1 MCQTTAVLKYQKYF
15 LHNLMHIRIK
25 RIDKSLPLPEYKTT
39 GAAAF
44 DVYAR
49 ETMTIKPRE
58 VAYIPL
64 NICLGI
70 PPGTCILLA
79 NRSSTHKLG
88 ITSVNGIGIGDS
100 DFCGDNDEYHFAAL
114 NYTDKEVTIE
124 RGTRIAQML
133 IMNHHTV
140 NFEEVETMNSESRGG
155 FGSTGLI

>member
-1 MCQTTAVLKYQKYF
+1 
-15 LHNLMHIRIK
+15 MHIHIK
-25 RIDKSLPLPEYKTT
+25 RIDKSLPLPEYKTK

-49 ETMTIKPRE
+49 ETMTIKARE
-58 VAYIPL
+58 IAYIPL

-70 PPGTCILLA
+70 PQGTWVLLA

-100 DFCGDNDEYHFAAL
+100 DFCGDNDEYRFAAL

-133 IMNHHTV
+133 IMNHHAV
-140 NFEEVETMNSESRGG
+140 NFEEVDEMKNNDRGG
-155 FGSTGLI
+155 FGSTGLK

>member
-1 MCQTTAVLKYQKYF
+1 M
-15 LHNLMHIRIK
+15 NIRIK
-25 RIDKSLPLPEYKTT
+25 RIDKSLPLPEYKTK

-64 NICLGI
+64 NICLAF
-70 PPGTCILLA
+70 PPGTCVLLA

-88 ITSVNGIGIGDS
+88 ITSINGIGIGDS
-100 DFCGDNDEYHFAAL
+100 DFCGDNDEYKFAAL

-133 IMNHHTV
+133 IMDYHTV
-140 NFEEVETMNSESRGG
+140 TFEEVDGMKNNDRGG
-155 FGSTGLI
+155 FGSTGLK